1 MLSIRAPQAPVLMLE
16 RLIDRDVCRAL
27 IEHWER
33 GTKFEGPVSTA
44 TDARVVDG
52 TAKIRADVMV
62 GPSPLLQTLRQVTL
76 ERVIPAARAAFQF
89 EISQFESFRVG
100 CYDAAQRGFFRAH
113 RDNTSPFTA
122 HRKFALT
129 LNLNTGEYEGGA
141 LHFPEFASP
150 PYEAPAGAGIVFSC
164 SLLHEALP
172 VTAGRRFG
180 LFGFFYDEAGAA
192 LVERYRTAGQVTA

>member
-1 MLSIRAPQAPVLMLE
+1 MLE

-27 IEHWER
+27 IAHWER

-150 PYEAPAGAGIVFSC
+150 PYEAPAGGGIVFSC

-192 LVERYRTAGQVTA
+192 LVERYRKAGQVTA